1 MKIKDINQLINNVL
15 NNESQLALTTIAT
28 EDNKGKIYGCR
39 VRISNDNGEVV
50 HFINVDK
57 TTDDLYVPT
66 LYASYGR
73 NTCCIDFSDEND
85 SKEFDTLF
93 KKLQMETKRVFTNKW
108 LNI

>member
-1 MKIKDINQLINNVL
+1 MNIKDINQLINDVL

-28 EDNKGKIYGCR
+28 EDNKGKIYGRR

-66 LYASYGR
+66 LYASYGK
-73 NTCCIDFSDEND
+73 NTCCVDFSDENE

-93 KKLQMETKRVFTNKW
+93 KKLQMETKRIFTNKW